1 VNSEPDDVLSSNEL
15 AQELNDFGLS
25 INQAKVY
32 LSVARLK
39 VASVSDISRETQLYR
54 QDIYKI
60 MPVLSKK
67 GLIAKILDKPIKF
80 EALPI
85 EKAIDNLV
93 SIERKKAEEKLSR
106 LASLSKTLKSEAARW
121 QNDSQ
126 ITRVEPKFMLLVTDS
141 EIRNMFDLSF
151 ENTKGEF
158 NVVTTTE
165 LAPRLIGLM
174 HERVR
179 LLAKRKIKTKII
191 IDNPSR
197 DFEKPKKI
205 VQGVQSTNSK
215 FFLAIKHLSYATFPP
230 YRVFDDKEAWIMIS
244 KETETG
250 APCFLWTNAPNVVKF
265 YKENFEKAWNDP
277 KAEVLYGPHNNQQ

>member
-1 VNSEPDDVLSSNEL
+1 
-15 AQELNDFGLS
+15 
-25 INQAKVY
+25 
-32 LSVARLK
+32 
-39 VASVSDISRETQLYR
+39 
-54 QDIYKI
+54 
-60 MPVLSKK
+60 M
-67 GLIAKILDKPIKF
+67 
-80 EALPI
+80 PI

-93 SIERKKAEEKLSR
+93 SREREKAEEKLSR

-126 ITRVEPKFMLLVTDS
+126 IIRVEPKFMLLVTDS

-151 ENTKGEF
+151 ENTKEEF

-197 DFEKPKKI
+197 DFEKTNRI
-205 VQGVQSTNSK
+205 VQVLQSINSK
-215 FFLAIKHLSYATFPP
+215 FSLVIKQLPDTFFPP

-250 APCFLWTNAPNVVKF
+250 HPCFLWTNAPNVIKF
-265 YKENFEKAWNDP
+265 YKESFEKAWNDP
-277 KAEVLYGPHNNQQ
+277 IAKVLYNPLDNQH